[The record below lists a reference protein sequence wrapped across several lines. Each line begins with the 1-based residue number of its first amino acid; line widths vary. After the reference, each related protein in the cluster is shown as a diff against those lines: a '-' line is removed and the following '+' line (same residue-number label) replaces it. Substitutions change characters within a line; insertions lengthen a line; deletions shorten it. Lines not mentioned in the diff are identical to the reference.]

1 MNIEK
6 ILGAVASALH
16 VDANEFITALKDGE
30 NWLEDDEVTEKITGT
45 VKSQLKAAKDAQL
58 KRGTRESWATVEKWV
73 KSHGF
78 EADDDLK
85 GTELLTAFSE
95 HIKAAK
101 TAIDPTKPA
110 TLTKEELAALPD
122 VKALLA
128 ERVTDALSKYEAD
141 AKKEVER
148 LKSEYDGYKR
158 KAESEKIQTV
168 ARQYLAKALEEGDV
182 LLEPKGTGVS
192 KEKRIEAVLRQI
204 DFEKIRLSDKGLPV
218 EVDENGDPLEDEFG
232 RPIDIAKKAVSIG
245 KEIYGARGVDPDKSG
260 GDPKPATGKGE
271 AYKPTY
277 TFAGEDDFNRQVSG
291 QGNAAERAKM
301 MQDYA
306 HQQQKQAAG

>member
-1 MNIEK
+1 MELEK
-6 ILGAVASALH
+6 ALGAFASALNI
-16 VDANEFITALKDGE
+16 DAKELVTALKDGDD
-30 NWLEDDEVTEKITGT
+30 WLGEDEATEKITGL
-45 VKSQLKAAKDAQL
+45 VKTRLKAAKDAQL
-58 KRGTRESWATVEKWV
+58 KQDWVTVEKWV

-78 EADDDLK
+78 EPGEDVKRVEMLN
-85 GTELLTAFSE
+85 AFSD
-95 HIKAAK
+95 HIKEQK

-141 AKKEVER
+141 TKKEVER

-158 KAESEKIQTV
+158 KTESEKTQAV

-182 LLEPKGTGVS
+182 LLKPDGVEVS

-204 DFEKIRLSDKGLPV
+204 DFGKIILSDKGLPV
-218 EVDENGDPLEDEFG
+218 EVDENGDPIEDEFG
-232 RPIDIAKKAVSIG
+232 RPVDIAKKAVAIG
-245 KEIYGARGVDPDKSG
+245 KEIYGPRGIDPKKSG
-260 GDPKPATGKGE
+260 GDPKPVTGKGE